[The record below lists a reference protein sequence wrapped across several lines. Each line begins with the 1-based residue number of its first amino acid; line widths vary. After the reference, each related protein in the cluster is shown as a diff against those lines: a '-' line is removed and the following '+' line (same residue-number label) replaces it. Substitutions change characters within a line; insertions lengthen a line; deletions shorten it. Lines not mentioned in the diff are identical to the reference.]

1 MIEDILNINTKD
13 TNTFI
18 LEILAEI
25 KNVQTRIVSKDTT
38 ICLNSMTT
46 SSTAFHRL
54 FFCIPGGGGGRWG
67 SGWSKWVAQN
77 LNLRFGS
84 EGVLKIM

>member
-46 SSTAFHRL
+46 SSTVFTE
-54 FFCIPGGGGGRWG
+54 FFFVFLVWEEAGGG
-67 SGWSKWVAQN
+67 SGWGKWVAQN